1 MTLTKKVFTKQD
13 VWIHQWTA
21 ASKQIATVWSL
32 YIPNCYFFLTFF
44 PVSQQFLL
52 QSALSPLLSVCD
64 RSMLYPFSFP
74 YNCILLVIELSW
86 SPRVLLIFTSPLANR
101 SSHLFCDLLHH
112 CSLPL
117 AVFLLLCQMLL
128 PAKQSPPLP
137 NPHIWAVIGFVLS
150 FPYHFVNK
158 PNLLQFKFFFFL
170 NIFWN
175 IIFLCS

>member
-1 MTLTKKVFTKQD
+1 MYESTNERQQVSRSQLCGHCTLLIV
-13 VWIHQWTA
+13 I
-21 ASKQIATVWSL
+21 
-32 YIPNCYFFLTFF
+32 FFLLFF
-44 PVSQQFLL
+44 QSHSNSSFSLHFLPCCQCVTDRCCTL
-52 QSALSPLLSVCD
+52 SAS
-64 RSMLYPFSFP
+64 P